1 MGHEQIFQDMVN
13 ALKGELGKGYST
25 ISNFVESQGKLLA
38 KQAEDLAKSRL
49 SGSLANDDELYHF
62 FLQSLQ
68 QNTENL
74 AKSLVMLSA
83 LTIEKA
89 WNAVANALW
98 GGIRTI
104 LSGAGVP
111 ANLLPQT
118 PPINI

>member
-1 MGHEQIFQDMVN
+1 MDNQQILQNIVS
-13 ALKGELGKGYST
+13 ALKGELGNGYAT
-25 ISNFVESQGKLLA
+25 ISGFVESQGRLLA

-49 SGSLANDDELYHF
+49 TGSLANDDELYHF

-68 QNTENL
+68 QNTENM
-74 AKSLVMLSA
+74 ARSLVMLSA

-89 WNAVANALW
+89 WNAVAGALW

-104 LSGAGVP
+104 LTGAGIP

-118 PPINI
+118 PPFSA